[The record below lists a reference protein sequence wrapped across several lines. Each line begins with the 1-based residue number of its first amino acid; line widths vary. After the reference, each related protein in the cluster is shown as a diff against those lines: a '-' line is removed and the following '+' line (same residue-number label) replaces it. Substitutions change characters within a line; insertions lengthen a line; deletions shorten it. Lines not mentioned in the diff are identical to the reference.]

1 MGFSIH
7 VGNQHVLSF
16 FSCHYQFPYSVSNML
31 AGVCTDNTKFI
42 HAHTDCTALQ
52 EKLHECVGWFITR
65 SVGSSDVIN
74 CDIRVSSAFIQK

>member
-7 VGNQHVLSF
+7 VRNLHALSF
-16 FSCHYQFPYSVSNML
+16 YSSHCQLPYSLSNML
-31 AGVCTDNTKFI
+31 ACVHTDSATFI

-52 EKLHECVGWFITR
+52 EKLHECAGWFITR
-65 SVGSSDVIN
+65 SIGSSDTIN